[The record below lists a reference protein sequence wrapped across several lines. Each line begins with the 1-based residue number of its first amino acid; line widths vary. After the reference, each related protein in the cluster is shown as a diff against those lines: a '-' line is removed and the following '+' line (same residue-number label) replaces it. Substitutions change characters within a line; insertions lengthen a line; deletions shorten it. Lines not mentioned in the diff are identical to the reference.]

1 MIPGLLLA
9 RLARRQYLYRVTIRR
24 ALDRLQR
31 PLAGTVM
38 GKDKHALG
46 HNSASY
52 SAFLRCAK
60 YAAPREQHTGLSG
73 QRHHGHRSGSG
84 PVCGARTRLYEKGP
98 AITPSPSPDRTR
110 RLPHALAHRV
120 EIDHPQLRRQSLVA
134 VIVRGVVLAQK
145 LRSVLLRLLTPDIG
159 NLFGRGHHVFRYL
172 AHGLPLA
179 RLPSLSTQTMTPAF

>member
-84 PVCGARTRLYEKGP
+84 PVCGARTRLYEPMGS
-98 AITPSPSPDRTR
+98 AISAALERGDTLDRR
-110 RLPHALAHRV
+110 MDAELV
-120 EIDHPQLRRQSLVA
+120 QQRRQQARIEFHDELGA
-134 VIVRGVVLAQK
+134 VVRRQ
-145 LRSVLLRLLTPDIG
+145 I
-159 NLFGRGHHVFRYL
+159 
-172 AHGLPLA
+172 
-179 RLPSLSTQTMTPAF
+179 